1 MNNDTK
7 LLTFIIEGHN
17 EDVEKSIT
25 YNFDIDNKY
34 DIVYGNKELM
44 TKVNTKYVTYIK
56 VNNKQNMYNTVF
68 LDDVIKFLEDNSYD
82 IIYLS
87 SLLEIDGKEGN
98 FERVNYEKI
107 NNNESAIYK
116 TPYNPNSNQIF
127 HNIEIPWFFL
137 KRYYGDDVA

>member
-1 MNNDTK
+1 MNKDTK
-7 LLTFIIEGHN
+7 LLTFIIEGYN
-17 EDVEKSIT
+17 KDVEKSIT

-34 DIVYGNKELM
+34 DIVYGGKEVM

-68 LDDVIKFLEDNSYD
+68 LDDVIKFLEENSYD

-87 SLLEIDGKEGN
+87 SLLEIDDKEGN

-116 TPYNPNSNQIF
+116 TPYNPSSNQIF
-127 HNIEIPWFFL
+127 HNVEIPWFFL